1 MTDTGMS
8 QTMSLALP
16 SGKTVSFIVSAP
28 GDPAW
33 AELQRLLNE
42 HEELKKLLVQV
53 HERIA
58 FKQTLLG
65 DDPLQIAIEKAI
77 K

>member
-1 MTDTGMS
+1 MTDPGMS
-8 QTMSLALP
+8 QTMSLVLP
-16 SGKTVSFIVSAP
+16 SGNKVTFMVNAP
-28 GDPAW
+28 ADPAW
-33 AELQRLLNE
+33 AELQRILNE
-42 HEELKKLLVQV
+42 HDALKKLLVQV